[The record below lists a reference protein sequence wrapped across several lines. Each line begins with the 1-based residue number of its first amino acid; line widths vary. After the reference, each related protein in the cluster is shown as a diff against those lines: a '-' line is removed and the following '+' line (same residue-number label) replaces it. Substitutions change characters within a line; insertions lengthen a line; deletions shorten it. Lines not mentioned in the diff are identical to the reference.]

1 MFTRQKRQIIYL
13 TLIFSVIINIKSLS
27 SNGLPVTYEN
37 PLKTNV
43 DKELLVSELKEKIP
57 GLMEKALIPGM
68 SFALIRNGKIEWLH
82 EFGVKNADTGEPV
95 KVDTIFEAASLGKP
109 VFTYGVMKLV
119 EEGKLDLDIPLLDI
133 VSREYLEGVNPAYK
147 TNDERF
153 TKITARHVL
162 THSTGFPNWFFNNE
176 FSISFEPGEKFSY
189 SGEAFSLLAEV
200 VVKITGK
207 SFVEFTQEY
216 IFAPLRMKDSCY
228 VWRADFESR
237 FASSHDTMGNVTP
250 RGKNSDPLP
259 GLTLYTTASDYAVFL
274 VALINETG
282 LNKETLAE
290 MLRPQI
296 QANPD
301 RVGDKWGLG
310 IGVNQNEQ
318 GDSLWHWG
326 DNGDFK
332 CYFEIFKEEKIG
344 AVFFVNSNN
353 GHAITEHVMFHAI
366 GEKSPAIQAFGY
378 PRLNSPVIKL
388 TYTFKTSGAEATEKL
403 FSELFHDLS
412 SRLNSAERTIIGLG
426 QQAIAD
432 KNISGAEKIFTAVI
446 EADPESVPAYVSLS
460 EVYFEQGDVEKARE
474 TCQKALTFDPD
485 SESAKY
491 IMARIEPFE
500 IDMGSLK
507 PIYGEYLR
515 STGNSRVWQE
525 DGKLYV
531 SSAGVMEMY
540 PVSEDTFLARWG
552 TTIYRMTFVKGEDGK
567 VKEYVLVINGRP
579 YGTRKKVK

>member
-1 MFTRQKRQIIYL
+1 MATRQKRQIVYL

-27 SNGLPVTYEN
+27 SNGLPVTNED

-57 GLMEKALIPGM
+57 ELMDKALIPGM

-153 TKITARHVL
+153 TKITARQVL
-162 THSTGFPNWFFNNE
+162 THSTGFPNWFYNNE
-176 FSISFEPGEKFSY
+176 FSINFEPGEKFSY

-207 SFVEFTQEY
+207 SFVDFTQEY
-216 IFAPLRMKDSCY
+216 IFAPLSMKDSCY

-250 RGKNSDPLP
+250 RGKSSDPLP

-282 LNKETLAE
+282 LNKETFAE
-290 MLRPQI
+290 MFRPQI
-296 QANPD
+296 HANPD

-366 GEKSPAIQAFGY
+366 GEKSPVIKAFGY

-388 TYTFKTSGAEATEKL
+388 TYTFKTSGVEETAKL

-412 SRLNSAERTIIGLG
+412 SRLNSAERTILGLG
-426 QQAIAD
+426 QQAIDD
-432 KNISGAEKIFTAVI
+432 KNISGAEKIFKAVI

-552 TTIYRMTFVKGEDGK
+552 TTIYRITFVKGEDGK
-567 VKEYVLVINGRP
+567 VKEYVLVIDGKP
-579 YGTRKKVK
+579 YGIRKKVK

>member
-1 MFTRQKRQIIYL
+1 MKKGQIVCIILISLVIFNFTS
-13 TLIFSVIINIKSLS
+13 FSDNSYPITN
-27 SNGLPVTYEN
+27 ED

-43 DKELLVSELKEKIP
+43 DKELLISELKEKIP
-57 GLMEKALIPGM
+57 ELMDKALIPGM

-82 EFGVKNADTGEPV
+82 EFGVKNVDTGEPV

-109 VFTYGVMKLV
+109 VYTYGVMKLV

-162 THSTGFPNWFFNNE
+162 THSTGFPNWFSNNE
-176 FSISFEPGEKFSY
+176 FSMNFEPGEKFSY

-207 SFVEFTQEY
+207 NLVDFTQEY
-216 IFAPLRMKDSCY
+216 IFVPLGMKDSCY
-228 VWRADFESR
+228 IWRDDFEGR
-237 FASSHDTMGNVTP
+237 FASSHDTMGKVTP
-250 RGKNSDPLP
+250 REKNSDPLP
-259 GLTLYTTASDYAVFL
+259 GATLYTTASDYAVFL

-282 LNKETLAE
+282 LNKETCAE
-290 MLRPQI
+290 MFRPQI
-296 QANPD
+296 HANPD

-332 CYFEIFKEEKIG
+332 CYFEIFKKEKIG
-344 AVFFVNSNN
+344 VVFFVNSNN
-353 GHAITEHVMFHAI
+353 GHAITEHVMFQAI
-366 GEKSPAIQAFGY
+366 GEKSPVIKAFSY
-378 PRLNSPVIKL
+378 PRLDSPVIKL
-388 TYTFKTSGAEATEKL
+388 NYTFKTSGAEETSKL
-403 FSELFHDLS
+403 FSELHHDLS
-412 SRLNSAERTIIGLG
+412 SRLNSTERSILGLG
-426 QQAIAD
+426 QQAIDD
-432 KNISGAEKIFTAVI
+432 KNLSGAETIFAAVI
-446 EADPESVPAYVSLS
+446 EADSESITGYVGLA
-460 EVYFEQGDVEKARE
+460 EVYHEQGNKEKERE
-474 TCQKALTFDPD
+474 TCQKALTIDPD

-500 IDMGSLK
+500 IEMGSLE
-507 PIYGEYLR
+507 PIFGEYLR
-515 STGNSRVWQE
+515 ETGNSRVWQE
-525 DGKLYV
+525 DGKLYA

-567 VKEYVLVINGRP
+567 VKEYILVINGEP
-579 YGTRKKVK
+579 YSTRKKVK